1 MEAIT
6 PLASPNS
13 SRLKSGVI
21 YDFGMNNG
29 DDVAYYI
36 KKGRRVVAVEANPVL
51 CAAASERFAA
61 AIGSGAL
68 TILNVALT
76 DKDSNEPAD
85 FYVNRLNHVLS
96 CFHEPPEDIRH
107 DFDAIKVAQRTAVSI
122 IREFGEPHY
131 VKIDLEGFDS
141 VVLQD
146 LANAGIVPPYISAE
160 AHDPRALAALIL
172 MGYTAF
178 NLVEGRN
185 VAEKYRCALIET
197 DDGAEEYSFPEHS
210 AGPFGRDIASPWIK
224 PEDFFRLI
232 SKAGFGWR
240 DIHATSRIAPQP
252 FDVAR
257 LYRQSFREH
266 LRDIIPSLA
275 RAIRKRIGVASGDAV
290 LATTSKA
297 SG

>member
-1 MEAIT
+1 LVAAANGLRKGAGEMNT
-6 PLASPNS
+6 P
-13 SRLKSGVI
+13 VI

-29 DDVAYYI
+29 DDVAYYL
-36 KKGRRVVAVEANPVL
+36 KKASRVIAVEANPVL
-51 CAAASERFAA
+51 CAAASERFAD
-61 AIGSGAL
+61 AIKSGAL
-68 TILNVALT
+68 TILNIALT
-76 DKDSNEPAD
+76 DKDSDEPAD
-85 FYVNRLNHVLS
+85 FYVNRRNHVLS
-96 CFHEPPEDIRH
+96 CFQEPPGEIRG
-107 DFDAIKVAQRTAVSI
+107 DFYAIKVAQRTAVSI

-160 AHDPRALAALIL
+160 AHDPRALAALLL

-185 VAEKYRCALIET
+185 VAEKYRCAQIET
-197 DDGAEEYSFPEHS
+197 DDGAEEYSFPDHS
-210 AGPFGRDIASPWIK
+210 AGPFGRDIAGPWIK
-224 PEDFFRLI
+224 PEDFLRLI
-232 SKAGFGWR
+232 SKTGLGWR

-252 FDVAR
+252 LDVAR
-257 LYRQSFREH
+257 LYQQSFREH